1 MGDKQGWICL
11 HRCIQYNSLWE
22 EKPFDRARA
31 WIDLILLAN
40 HEDNKTLYQGKIVVF
55 KRGTVNRSITSLSE
69 RWGWDRKKTRNFLN
83 LLESEQMVTTN
94 RTTHGTTITI
104 VNYGFYQDMGT
115 TKRTTKGSTTPQPLP
130 QPLPTNNNDNND
142 NNDKQKR
149 RGTPSFEKPSL
160 KEVRDYCK
168 ERNNHVDPQLFINFY
183 ESNGWMVGKNKMKD
197 WKAAVRT
204 WEQRIFEFK
213 AKDSKRQYEF
223 EQNTNYAELESKLL
237 EN

>member
-11 HRCIQYNSLWE
+11 HRSIQDSIIWKD
-22 EKPFDRARA
+22 KPFDKGRA
-31 WIDLILLAN
+31 WIDLILMAN
-40 HEDNKTLYQGKIVVF
+40 HEDNRFLLGNEIVSV
-55 KRGTVNRSITSLSE
+55 KRGSFITSELKLMD
-69 RWGWDRKKTRNFLN
+69 RWGWSKSKVRSYLH
-83 LLESEQMVTTN
+83 LLESESMIVKKTD
-94 RTTHGTTITI
+94 HKKTTITI
-104 VNYGFYQDMGT
+104 VKYCDYQDLQTTERPQKDHEKT
-115 TKRTTKGSTTPQPLP
+115 TKKPRKD
-130 QPLPTNNNDNND
+130 TNNNDNND